1 MSMAKKQYQKVKEPV
16 RIRFKELANGNRS
29 IYLDTY
35 TDGKRQP
42 KEFLRLY
49 LIPERTPADRIQNRT
64 TLEAATAIKAKRIEE
79 LTMGKAGIN
88 KHKGKIL
95 LSVWLEEYQKSLETK
110 SRSLRSVTRR
120 VGEMLLKYGGKDVR
134 LCDVDKKFVQGFNNY
149 LKNDCVQ
156 ANGQKLSAN
165 TASIYSRIV
174 VSILNVAFKRE
185 LIPSNPCWL
194 LERSDKL
201 TRAKTKRTY
210 LTIEEV
216 KTLME
221 TECEMNKDVRSAFLF
236 SCFCG
241 LRLCDIKNLQWKH
254 IKTVNKT
261 PMVEIYQ
268 QKTSEPLY
276 LPLSDAAVKNLPPRA
291 DREEFVFTLPSH
303 GIVNKHIHR
312 WTEAAGITDRN
323 ITVHTARHTFATL
336 NLTAGVDLYT
346 VSKLLGHTEIRTTQI
361 YAEVVNSA
369 KIEAVNKVSD
379 IFKTKGGDNENK

>member
-1 MSMAKKQYQKVKEPV
+1 MAKKQYQKVKEPV

-221 TECEMNKDVRSAFLF
+221 TECEMNKDVRSVFLF

-291 DREEFVFTLPSH
+291 DREEFVFTLPSN

-312 WTEAAGITDRN
+312 WTEAARITDRN
-323 ITVHTARHTFATL
+323 ITFHTARHTFATL

-379 IFKTKGGDNENK
+379 IFKTKGGDDED

>member
-49 LIPERTPADRIQNRT
+49 LIPERTPADRLRNRT

-95 LSVWLEEYQKSLETK
+95 LSVWLDEYQKSLETK

-120 VGEMLLKYGGKDVR
+120 VGEMLLKYRGKDVR
-134 LCDVDKKFVQGFNNY
+134 LCDVDKKFVKGLKNY

-221 TECEMNKDVRSAFLF
+221 KECEMNKDVRAAFLF

-254 IKTVNKT
+254 IKTVSKT

-276 LPLSDAAVKNLPPRA
+276 LPLSDAAVENLPPRA

-312 WTEAAGITDRN
+312 WTEAARITDRN
-323 ITVHTARHTFATL
+323 ITFHTARHTFATL

-379 IFKTKGGDNENK
+379 IFKTKGGDNENQ

>member
-1 MSMAKKQYQKVKEPV
+1 M
-16 RIRFKELANGNRS
+16 
-29 IYLDTY
+29 
-35 TDGKRQP
+35 
-42 KEFLRLY
+42 
-49 LIPERTPADRIQNRT
+49 
-64 TLEAATAIKAKRIEE
+64 
-79 LTMGKAGIN
+79 
-88 KHKGKIL
+88 
-95 LSVWLEEYQKSLETK
+95 
-110 SRSLRSVTRR
+110 
-120 VGEMLLKYGGKDVR
+120 
-134 LCDVDKKFVQGFNNY
+134 DKKFVQGFNNY

-254 IKTVNKT
+254 IKAVNKT

-323 ITVHTARHTFATL
+323 ITFHTARHTFATL

-379 IFKTKGGDNENK
+379 IFKTKGGNDENK

>member
-1 MSMAKKQYQKVKEPV
+1 MAKKQYQKVKEPV

-95 LSVWLEEYQKSLETK
+95 LSMWLEEYQKSLETK
-110 SRSLRSVTRR
+110 SRSLRSVARR

-149 LKNDCVQ
+149 LKNDCLQ

-221 TECEMNKDVRSAFLF
+221 TECEMNKDVRSASINNALSFFRKHFKSLF
-236 SCFCG
+236 
-241 LRLCDIKNLQWKH
+241 Q
-254 IKTVNKT
+254 
-261 PMVEIYQ
+261 
-268 QKTSEPLY
+268 
-276 LPLSDAAVKNLPPRA
+276 
-291 DREEFVFTLPSH
+291 
-303 GIVNKHIHR
+303 
-312 WTEAAGITDRN
+312 
-323 ITVHTARHTFATL
+323 
-336 NLTAGVDLYT
+336 
-346 VSKLLGHTEIRTTQI
+346 
-361 YAEVVNSA
+361 
-369 KIEAVNKVSD
+369 
-379 IFKTKGGDNENK
+379 

>member
-1 MSMAKKQYQKVKEPV
+1 MAKRQYQKVKEPV

-35 TDGKRQP
+35 TDGKRAAEGVPAALPHPRTDARRQN
-42 KEFLRLY
+42 
-49 LIPERTPADRIQNRT
+49 PEPHDTGGGNGNQGQTDR
-64 TLEAATAIKAKRIEE
+64 E
-79 LTMGKAGIN
+79 LTIGKAGIN

-95 LSVWLEEYQKSLETK
+95 LSVWLEEYQKSLETN

-120 VGEMLLKYGGKDVR
+120 VGEMLLKYGG
-134 LCDVDKKFVQGFNNY
+134 
-149 LKNDCVQ
+149 
-156 ANGQKLSAN
+156 
-165 TASIYSRIV
+165 
-174 VSILNVAFKRE
+174 
-185 LIPSNPCWL
+185 
-194 LERSDKL
+194 
-201 TRAKTKRTY
+201 
-210 LTIEEV
+210 
-216 KTLME
+216 
-221 TECEMNKDVRSAFLF
+221 KDVRSAFLF

-254 IKTVNKT
+254 IKAVNKT

-312 WTEAAGITDRN
+312 WTEAAGITDCN
-323 ITVHTARHTFATL
+323 ITFHTARHTFATL

-346 VSKLLGHTEIRTTQI
+346 VSKLLDHTEIRTTQI

-379 IFKTKGGDNENK
+379 IFKTKGGEYENQ